1 MSNDDSLHRAA
12 LHVARNA
19 DNSVRFDSSA
29 VAQCRP
35 SELLI
40 RFAFGFTVS
49 VVAGL
54 VSLGAGDRAGGMFLA
69 FPAILPA
76 TLTLIERKDGEAP
89 AEGNAAGAMLGAVAM
104 CAFAIVSW
112 ALLDVV
118 PSVVAEL
125 LALAVWTVAA
135 VSLFLLARR
144 LVTGRRASGSA
155 VEPQVSVE
163 LGQLDQTAHHRLG

>member
-1 MSNDDSLHRAA
+1 MPDDDALHRAA

-19 DNSVRFDSSA
+19 DNSVHFDRSA
-29 VAQCRP
+29 VSKCKPA
-35 SELLI
+35 ELGI
-40 RFAFGFTVS
+40 RFVFGFVVS

-54 VSLGAGDRAGGMFLA
+54 VSLGAGDRAAGMFLA

-76 TLTLIERKDGEAP
+76 TLTLIERKDGEAR
-89 AEGNAAGAMLGAVAM
+89 AEGNAAGAALGAVAM
-104 CAFAIVSW
+104 CAFAVVSW

-125 LALAVWTVAA
+125 LALAVWAVAA

-144 LVTGRRASGSA
+144 LVVGRREGGSA

-163 LGQLDQTAHHRLG
+163 LGQLDQAAHHRLG